1 MYKYKITTTI
11 MSLTFRGKQY
21 SMSDG
26 KLKNVVYN
34 SNCISRSYSKYC
46 NYYIGRVDKQV
57 RMKMRKIDLARH
69 IETSRATKGNE
80 ESKKTRL
87 KDVMSEACKI
97 QYNIIRMTR
106 TLFLTVNRC
115 LKTIGICASCSDCC
129 SNPHN
134 VKVKYENRYF
144 SVLADKSQQL
154 INQINEIIDKGIE
167 GEVQRRLNSDNGIGI
182 VESYNEEQIQYF
194 RLCIK
199 TLENTQKI
207 VTERENIVVDV
218 LRKDT
223 MLPLDTINIINDFV
237 GCPSTSRVTG

>member
-21 SMSDG
+21 SVSDG

-46 NYYIGRVDKQV
+46 NYYIGRVEKQV
-57 RMKMRKIDLARH
+57 RMKMRKIDLARD
-69 IETSRATKGNE
+69 IETSQETKGNE

-87 KDVMSEACKI
+87 KDVMSEVCKI

-144 SVLADKSQQL
+144 SVLLTNHNSSLIRLMRLLIKVLKGKSSVGL
-154 INQINEIIDKGIE
+154 IAITVLVLLKVTMKNK
-167 GEVQRRLNSDNGIGI
+167 
-182 VESYNEEQIQYF
+182 YNIS
-194 RLCIK
+194 
-199 TLENTQKI
+199 
-207 VTERENIVVDV
+207 
-218 LRKDT
+218 
-223 MLPLDTINIINDFV
+223 DFV
-237 GCPSTSRVTG
+237 LKRLRIHKK

>member
-1 MYKYKITTTI
+1 
-11 MSLTFRGKQY
+11 MSVTFRGRRY
-21 SMSDG
+21 TASDG

-46 NYYIGRVDKQV
+46 NYHVGRVDHQV
-57 RMKMRKIDLARH
+57 RMKTRKIDLAQY
-69 IETSRATKGNE
+69 IKISPETKGNE

-87 KDVMSEACKI
+87 KHVMSEACKI
-97 QYNIIRMTR
+97 QYNIIKMTR
-106 TLFLTVNRC
+106 TLFLTVNRY
-115 LKTIGICASCSDCC
+115 LKTLGICASCSDCC
-129 SNPHN
+129 SNRHI
-134 VKVKYENRYF
+134 VKVQTENRYF
-144 SVLADKSQQL
+144 SVLATKSQQL
-154 INQINEIIDKGIE
+154 INQINEIIDKSIE
-167 GEVQRRLNSDNGIGI
+167 GEVQRRLNSDIGI
-182 VESYNEEQIQYF
+182 DIVERYNEKQIQYF

-223 MLPLDTINIINDFV
+223 MLPLDTINVINDFV